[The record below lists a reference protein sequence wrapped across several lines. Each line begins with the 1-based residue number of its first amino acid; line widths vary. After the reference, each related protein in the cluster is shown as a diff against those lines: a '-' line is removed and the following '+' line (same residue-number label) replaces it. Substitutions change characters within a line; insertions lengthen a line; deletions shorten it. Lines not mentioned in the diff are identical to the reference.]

1 MKRTVRAGGLALG
14 IVGLL
19 VLVAMAARNGHPSP
33 GGRVSS
39 RPVPNTVQDSFV
51 TLLAIAYVIVLAAIV
66 IGFFRYRHRWK
77 EKRSNW
83 LSNFLLVTL
92 LMLVA
97 TAIGYY
103 GMTHSNLR
111 HRIAKAQTQQGGQGS
126 GTSGA
131 RRRPRPVPVREAQF
145 QWQLALGVGGL
156 LILGGVLIYV
166 RGRRS
171 PVRPQEDDSLEAA
184 IAATVET
191 TIDDLRSER
200 DPRRA
205 VIAAYAQMERTLGA
219 RGLYR
224 KPAEAPFEYLGRIL
238 RGLNVRDSAA
248 STGLPPGRLMGE
260 TMTCPISL
268 YCWMDRRV
276 FMSGWPARTMQIKS
290 SSNKC

>member
-1 MKRTVRAGGLALG
+1 MKRTARAGALALG

-19 VLVAMAARNGHPSP
+19 VLVAMAARNGHPST

-111 HRIAKAQTQQGGQGS
+111 HRITQAQTQQAEAQRKG
-126 GTSGA
+126 GA
-131 RRRPRPVPVREAQF
+131 RLRQRLPLPFLRCRSYRAPAHAF
-145 QWQLALGVGGL
+145 S
-156 LILGGVLIYV
+156 
-166 RGRRS
+166 GRRWI
-171 PVRPQEDDSLEAA
+171 RPPEA
-184 IAATVET
+184 
-191 TIDDLRSER
+191 R
-200 DPRRA
+200 DCPWH
-205 VIAAYAQMERTLGA
+205 
-219 RGLYR
+219 
-224 KPAEAPFEYLGRIL
+224 APCLWR
-238 RGLNVRDSAA
+238 VV
-248 STGLPPGRLMGE
+248 PP
-260 TMTCPISL
+260 TQA
-268 YCWMDRRV
+268 
-276 FMSGWPARTMQIKS
+276 PAR
-290 SSNKC
+290 